1 MNNFFIY
8 KFFGLIIETNF
19 PISFLTNIDSKLN
32 PHFRVLL
39 KSILKNSPKLNPLTS
54 VFTHNLIYYKDSNE
68 NLFKISKNSIEIVSK
83 NKDFFNIGL
92 SLVGLPIGYYFFLNN
107 FQVLHGS
114 AVSIK
119 NKAVC
124 FVGQSSIGKSV
135 LSASL
140 VNRDVK
146 FITED
151 LIVLEDDLNLKN
163 DANWVKL
170 SSRLTSIN
178 SAKIKESF
186 IINQDKRERLICKLN
201 EDFLQ
206 NNKIK
211 ASLCYFPIWGETFD
225 IKKASIKESFTF
237 LFTNSYKQKKYNFSN
252 INYQDTLDKISKF
265 IENTKCF
272 FYQRTKDLNKLED
285 DNILLLEHIDKYI

>member
-1 MNNFFIY
+1 LNNFFIY

-19 PISFLTNIDSKLN
+19 PISFLSNKDSTLN
-32 PHFRVLL
+32 PHFRVSL
-39 KSILKNSPKLNPLTS
+39 KSVLKNTPKLKPLTS
-54 VFTHNLIYYKDSNE
+54 VFVHNYIYYKDSNE

-140 VNRDVK
+140 INRDVK
-146 FITED
+146 FIAED
-151 LIVLEDDLNLKN
+151 LIILEDDLNLKN

-178 SAKIKESF
+178 SAKIKEFF
-186 IINQDKRERLICKLN
+186 IINKDKRERLICKLN

-206 NNKIK
+206 NNKRK

-237 LFTNSYKQKKYNFSN
+237 LFTNSYKQKKDNCSD
-252 INYQDTLDKISKF
+252 INYQENLDKISKF
-265 IENTKCF
+265 IESTKCF